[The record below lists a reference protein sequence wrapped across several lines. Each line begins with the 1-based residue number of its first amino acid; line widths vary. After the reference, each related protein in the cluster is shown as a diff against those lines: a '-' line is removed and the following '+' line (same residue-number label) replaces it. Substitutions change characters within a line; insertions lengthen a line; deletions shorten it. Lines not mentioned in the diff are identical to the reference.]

1 MSHTGCETKGRM
13 QDFRKGGSFEADL
26 KYLPENFKLSS
37 RNLYENEILLPEMV
51 VRVTPLNPIWIRP

>member
-1 MSHTGCETKGRM
+1 M

-51 VRVTPLNPIWIRP
+51 VRVTPLNPIWICP